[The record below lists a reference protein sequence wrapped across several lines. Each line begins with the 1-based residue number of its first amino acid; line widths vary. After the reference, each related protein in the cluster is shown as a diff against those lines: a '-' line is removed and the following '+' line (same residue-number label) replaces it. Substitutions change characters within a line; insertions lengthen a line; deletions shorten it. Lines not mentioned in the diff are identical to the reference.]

1 MRQDPNYGRQREP
14 GDELRTPPISRGMDP
29 EDERL
34 WSTLAHLSAL
44 AGAVGLMPLGALV
57 IWLVYRDRSPR
68 VGFHALQ
75 ALLYQ
80 AAWLA
85 LWVLGA
91 LAGLVFVLVTLGIGL
106 ILVLPLALVFWLL
119 PMAHGC
125 YAAYRVSRGEDYRYP
140 VVGRWAEA
148 VR

>member
-1 MRQDPNYGRQREP
+1 M
-14 GDELRTPPISRGMDP
+14 SP
-29 EDERL
+29 EDERT
-34 WSTLAHLSAL
+34 WSAMAHLSAL
-44 AGAVGLMPLGALV
+44 AGLVGLMPVGALV

-80 AAWLA
+80 AVWLA
-85 LWVLGA
+85 IWVVGA
-91 LAGLVFVLVTLGIGL
+91 ISGVLFVLFTLGLGL
-106 ILVLPLALVFWLL
+106 ILVLPLAVAAWVL

-140 VVGRWAEA
+140 VVGRW
-148 VR
+148 VGP